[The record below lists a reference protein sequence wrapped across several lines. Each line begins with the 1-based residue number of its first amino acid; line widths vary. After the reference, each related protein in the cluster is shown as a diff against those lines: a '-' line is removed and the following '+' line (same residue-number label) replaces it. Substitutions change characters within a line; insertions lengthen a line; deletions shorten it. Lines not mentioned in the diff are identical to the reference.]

1 MYDNVRDN
9 VCAFDLSPS
18 TLAVLYLP
26 VPRVTVDNSET
37 HFETHLE
44 THLETH
50 FETHLETGRGAR
62 GREGEYVNSTLASC
76 MCVSIHVSAR

>member
-1 MYDNVRDN
+1 MRDN

-37 HFETHLE
+37 HFETHLKHTLKLVE
-44 THLETH
+44 VQ
-50 FETHLETGRGAR
+50 
-62 GREGEYVNSTLASC
+62 EGGKEST
-76 MCVSIHVSAR
+76 

>member
-1 MYDNVRDN
+1 MCDA
-9 VCAFDLSPS
+9 CAFDLSPS

-44 THLETH
+44 THLKKHLETH

>member
-1 MYDNVRDN
+1 MCDA
-9 VCAFDLSPS
+9 CAFDLSPS

-44 THLETH
+44 TH
-50 FETHLETGRGAR
+50 FETHLKHTLKLVEVQ
-62 GREGEYVNSTLASC
+62 EGGKEST
-76 MCVSIHVSAR
+76 